1 MADTGT
7 AAGVGAASNIAAS
20 NIKEDLRAFALRS
33 GALVMGVADAEAFTA
48 VPEGKRPTDY
58 LPGAKSVV
66 VMGGAQPRAADWQS
80 PKYEHMEVSSTT
92 DRISALG
99 NRVATHIERT
109 YGYYALN
116 VPQALD
122 KGRQPFLSMSLAAE
136 LAGCGSASL
145 AGPVLHPDY
154 GFMYYSAV
162 ITTLALDPDPQ
173 PETPACPA
181 PQCVD
186 MYDEI
191 GKTPCMAVC
200 PIEDGGCIGGTLE
213 DGRVA
218 SRQFDQA
225 RCTTRVQTYWVPGF
239 QKTMEKLFD
248 EDDRDQRRMILN
260 STLMTRT
267 LWSMT
272 YANISQG
279 QCFECMRVC
288 PVGADKRQLR

>member
-1 MADTGT
+1 MADNGT
-7 AAGVGAASNIAAS
+7 AAGAGAASNIAAS

-181 PQCVD
+181 PQCVE

-248 EDDRDQRRMILN
+248 EDDPDRRRMILN

>member
-1 MADTGT
+1 MADDQNQSAESG
-7 AAGVGAASNIAAS
+7 SNV
-20 NIKEDLRAFALRS
+20 KEDLRAFALKS
-33 GALVMGVADAEAFTA
+33 GATVMGVADAEAFTA

-92 DRISALG
+92 DRIAAMG
-99 NRVATHIERT
+99 NRIATHIERT

-145 AGPVLHPDY
+145 AGPVLHPEY

-162 ITTLALDPDPQ
+162 ITTLPMAPDPQ

-181 PQCVD
+181 PECVE
-186 MYDEI
+186 MWDEM

-213 DGRVA
+213 DGKIA
-218 SRQFDQA
+218 SRSFDQA

-239 QKTMEKLFD
+239 QKTMEALFD
-248 EDDRDQRRMILN
+248 EEDREKRQMILN

>member
-1 MADTGT
+1 
-7 AAGVGAASNIAAS
+7 
-20 NIKEDLRAFALRS
+20 
-33 GALVMGVADAEAFTA
+33 MGVADAEAFTA

-162 ITTLALDPDPQ
+162 ITHPGAGPRPAAGDAGLPGAAMRGHVRRDRQDAVHGRLPDR
-173 PETPACPA
+173 
-181 PQCVD
+181 
-186 MYDEI
+186 
-191 GKTPCMAVC
+191 
-200 PIEDGGCIGGTLE
+200 
-213 DGRVA
+213 GR
-218 SRQFDQA
+218 R
-225 RCTTRVQTYWVPGF
+225 
-239 QKTMEKLFD
+239 LH
-248 EDDRDQRRMILN
+248 RRH
-260 STLMTRT
+260 
-267 LWSMT
+267 
-272 YANISQG
+272 A
-279 QCFECMRVC
+279 
-288 PVGADKRQLR
+288 

>member
-7 AAGVGAASNIAAS
+7 AAGGGAAS

-248 EDDRDQRRMILN
+248 EDDRDRRRMILN

>member
-1 MADTGT
+1 MAEKRDTT
-7 AAGVGAASNIAAS
+7 PDAGGNV
-20 NIKEDLRAFALRS
+20 KEDLRAFALKS
-33 GALVMGVADAEAFTA
+33 GATVMGVADAEAFA
-48 VPEGKRPTDY
+48 AAPDGKRPTDY

-92 DRISALG
+92 DRIAALG

-116 VPQALD
+116 VPQAVD

-136 LAGCGSASL
+136 LAGCGSPSL
-145 AGPVLHPDY
+145 AGPVLHAEH

-162 ITTLALDPDPQ
+162 ITTLPMAPDAQ
-173 PETPACPA
+173 PETPVCPA
-181 PQCVD
+181 PQCVE
-186 MYDEI
+186 MWDEH
-191 GKTPCMAVC
+191 GTTPCIAVC
-200 PIEDGGCIGGTLE
+200 PIDDGGCIGGTLK
-213 DGRVA
+213 DGAIA
-218 SRQFDQA
+218 SRRFDQA

-239 QKTMEKLFD
+239 QKTMEALFD
-248 EDDRDQRRMILN
+248 EEDREKRRMILN

-288 PVGADKRQLR
+288 PVGAEKRRLR

>member
-1 MADTGT
+1 MNEKASSAAD
-7 AAGVGAASNIAAS
+7 AGGNV
-20 NIKEDLRAFALRS
+20 KEDLRAFALKS
-33 GALVMGVADAEAFTA
+33 GALVLGVADAESFNAA
-48 VPEGKRPTDY
+48 PVGKRPTDY
-58 LPGAKSVV
+58 LPGAKSVI

-92 DRISALG
+92 DRIAALG

-116 VPQALD
+116 VPQAVD

-136 LAGCGSASL
+136 LAGCGSPSL
-145 AGPVLHPDY
+145 AGPVLHPEH

-162 ITTLALDPDPQ
+162 ISTLPMAPDEP

-181 PQCVD
+181 PQCVE
-186 MYDEI
+186 MWDEH
-191 GKTPCMAVC
+191 GTTPCMAVC
-200 PIEDGGCIGGTLE
+200 PIDDGGCIGGTLKE
-213 DGRVA
+213 GAIA
-218 SRQFDQA
+218 SRSFDQA

-239 QKTMEKLFD
+239 QKTMEKLFEE
-248 EDDRDQRRMILN
+248 EDRERRRMILN
-260 STLMTRT
+260 SSLMTRT

-288 PVGADKRQLR
+288 PVGAEKRQLR

>member
-1 MADTGT
+1 MNANQAPAETG
-7 AAGVGAASNIAAS
+7 S
-20 NIKEDLRAFALRS
+20 NIKEDLRSFTMKG

-48 VPEGKRPTDY
+48 APEGKRPTDY

-66 VMGGAQPRAADWQS
+66 VMGGAQPRAADWVS

-92 DRISALG
+92 DRIGALG

-116 VPQALD
+116 VPQAVD
-122 KGRQPFLSMSLAAE
+122 KGRQPFLSMTLAAE
-136 LAGCGSASL
+136 LSGCGSPSL
-145 AGPVLHPDY
+145 AGPVLHPEH
-154 GFMYYSAV
+154 GFMYLAAV
-162 ITTLALDPDPQ
+162 ITTLPMPPDPQ

-181 PQCVD
+181 PSCVD
-186 MYDEI
+186 MYAEI
-191 GKTPCMAVC
+191 GRTPCTAVC
-200 PIEDGGCIGGTLE
+200 PIDNGGCLGGTLE
-213 DGRVA
+213 DGKIA

-225 RCTTRVQTYWVPGF
+225 RCTTRVQTYWIPGF
-239 QKTMEKLFD
+239 QKAMEALFE
-248 EDDRDQRRMILN
+248 EDDREKRRMILN

-288 PVGADKRQLR
+288 PVGAEKRELR

>member
-1 MADTGT
+1 MSAMADDGT
-7 AAGVGAASNIAAS
+7 AAGTGAAS

-48 VPEGKRPTDY
+48 APEGKRPTDY

-99 NRVATHIERT
+99 NRVATHIERI

-145 AGPVLHPDY
+145 AGPVLHPEF

-181 PQCVD
+181 PQCVE

-248 EDDRDQRRMILN
+248 EDDRDRRRMILN